1 MTSRFFR
8 ACPDAA
14 LSLALLSVLCLT
26 GAGPVRAGTLPAHYE
41 RDLKRFA
48 VSTDSVVND
57 YYSSGLVGNGLLGA
71 AVYKQPGDTLCW
83 ELGRSDV
90 YDHRYGEPYTNL
102 YSRCR
107 LPVGKFLLP
116 MAGGSSSLTIDL
128 YGAEVSGTIRR
139 ADGRPVKWRTWTPAE
154 HNVYVIEWEGR
165 DLPEITFEPELSASP
180 RFTYPKPYY
189 GDPALDR
196 YKPNP
201 APLIYT
207 KGEYLVCKQPMTA
220 GGEYTTV
227 WTTCSAG
234 KNKRILLA
242 SVAYSQERT
251 DTEKDAIR
259 DIETVREE
267 TLGKA
272 RRMHLDWWHD
282 FYGRSYI
289 SVGEEKYDRFF
300 WMQLYK
306 LGSATRSDGRP
317 IDLMGPWFHNVTP
330 WPAIWW
336 NLNIQ
341 LTYSPMCVIGHSEL
355 SEPLLRL
362 LDDHIGNLLKNV
374 PPECPYLAIAI
385 GRTSSYDCVGS
396 VTKEHGLLLWTLYYY
411 WEYCQ
416 YTRNDARMREKL
428 FPLLKLAVNYYRWML
443 YEGEDGYLHL
453 PESHSPEY
461 ADAEDCNFE
470 LALLRWG
477 CDRLVEI
484 DRRYGIGDGLLPLWE
499 LIRGKLVPYP
509 QDEKEG
515 MLIGR
520 GVHLTSGHR
529 HYSHLLMFSPL
540 QTLSL
545 NDPANRELANRSINH
560 WLGFKNGYY
569 VGYTYSGAASM
580 VSLMGEGDRAYGYL
594 NTYFDKFWKFN
605 SLYAESGPCF
615 ETPMAVLKSYTEMLL
630 ASRGTEVRVFPAV
643 PAAWPDIRFEGL
655 RTQGGCEVGAVRTGG
670 LTREVTVRS
679 LYGGPCEVYTDI
691 PSGILR
697 IKASKRVKVSDGENG
712 TVCLDIPKGETVVL
726 VRGK

>member
-1 MTSRFFR
+1 MISCFFR
-8 ACPDAA
+8 ALSGAVLLLMPFAGA
-14 LSLALLSVLCLT
+14 LCTDSVS
-26 GAGPVRAGTLPAHYE
+26 ARALPAHYE
-41 RDLKRFA
+41 RDLRRFA
-48 VSTDSVVND
+48 VSTDSVVSD
-57 YYSSGLVGNGLLGA
+57 YYTSGLVGNGLLGA

-107 LPVGKFLLP
+107 LPIGKFLLP
-116 MAGGSSSLTIDL
+116 MQGGRSSLTIDL

-139 ADGRPVKWRTWTPAE
+139 GNGSPVKWRTWTPAR

-165 DLPEITFEPELSASP
+165 NLPQIAFVPELSASP

-189 GDPALDR
+189 GDPALDQ
-196 YKPNP
+196 YEPNP
-201 APLIYT
+201 APKIYT
-207 KGEYLVCKQPMTA
+207 VGEYTICKQPMTA

-227 WTTCSAG
+227 WTTYDAG
-234 KNKRILLA
+234 KDKKVLLA

-251 DTEKDAIR
+251 DTEQDAIR
-259 DIETVREE
+259 DIEAVRKTSLE
-267 TLGKA
+267 KA
-272 RRMHLDWWHD
+272 RRTHLGWWHD
-282 FYGRSYI
+282 FYSRSYI

-317 IDLMGPWFHNVTP
+317 IDLMGPWFHKVTP

-355 SEPLLRL
+355 SEPLLNL
-362 LDDHIGNLLKNV
+362 LDDHVDNLMRNV
-374 PPECPYLAIAI
+374 PQECPYPAIAI
-385 GRTSSYDCVGS
+385 GRTSSYDCISPVS
-396 VTKEHGLLLWTLYYY
+396 KEHGLLLWTLYYY

-428 FPLLKLAVNYYRWML
+428 FPLLKLAINYYRWKL
-443 YEGEDGYLHL
+443 FEGEDGCLHL
-453 PESHSPEY
+453 PKSHSPEY

-484 DRRYGIGDGLLPLWE
+484 DEKYGIGDELLPDWE
-499 LIRGKLVPYP
+499 RIRSRLVPYP
-509 QDEKEG
+509 QDEREG
-515 MLIGR
+515 MLIGKD
-520 GVHLTSGHR
+520 VHLTGGHR

-540 QTLSL
+540 QNLSL
-545 NDPANRELANRSINH
+545 GEPANRQLANRSINH

-594 NTYFDKFWKFN
+594 NTFFRKFWKFN

-615 ETPMAVLKSYTEMLL
+615 ETPLAVLKSFTEMLL
-630 ASRGTEVRVFPAV
+630 LSRGTEVRVFPAV
-643 PAAWPDIRFEGL
+643 PEAWPDIRYERL
-655 RTQGGCEVGAVRTGG
+655 RTQGGCEVSAR
-670 LTREVTVRS
+670 RENGVTEEVKIKS
-679 LYGGPCEVYTDI
+679 LYGGQCEVVTDI
-691 PSGILR
+691 PAGSL
-697 IKASKRVKVSDGENG
+697 RVKAPKDVRVSVGESG
-712 TVCLDIPKGETVVL
+712 VVRLDMPKGAAVMLARE
-726 VRGK
+726 

>member
-1 MTSRFFR
+1 MK
-8 ACPDAA
+8 
-14 LSLALLSVLCLT
+14 LKYLGALLVLGT
-26 GAGPVRAGTLPAHYE
+26 GPVFAGVLPAHYE
-41 RDLKRFA
+41 RDLKRLA

-57 YYSSGLVGNGLLGA
+57 YYSSGIVGNGLLGA
-71 AVYKQPGDTLCW
+71 SVYKQPGDTLCW

-107 LPVGKFLLP
+107 LPIGKFLLP

-139 ADGRPVKWRTWTPAE
+139 PSGDSVRWRTWTPASA
-154 HNVYVIEWEGR
+154 NVYVIEWEGEN
-165 DLPEITFEPELSASP
+165 LPEIAFVAELSASP

-189 GDPALDR
+189 GDPALDC

-201 APLIYT
+201 APRIYT
-207 KGEYLVCKQPMTA
+207 EGEYTVCKQPMTA

-227 WTTCSAG
+227 WTAYPAG
-234 KNKRILLA
+234 KGKRVLVA

-251 DTEKDAIR
+251 DTEKEAIK
-259 DIETVREE
+259 DIESVSKVSLERVR
-267 TLGKA
+267 KA
-272 RRMHLDWWHD
+272 HLDWWHD
-282 FYGRSYI
+282 FYSRSYI
-289 SVGEEKYDRFF
+289 SVGEEMYDRFF

-317 IDLMGPWFHNVTP
+317 IDLMGPWFHRITP

-341 LTYSPMCVIGHSEL
+341 LTYSPMCVVGHSEL
-355 SEPLLRL
+355 SEPLLKL
-362 LDDHIGNLLKNV
+362 LDDHVDNLMGNV
-374 PPECPYLAIAI
+374 PEECPYPAIAI
-385 GRTSSYDCVGS
+385 GRTSSYDCISPVS
-396 VTKEHGLLLWTLYYY
+396 KEHGLLLWTLYYY
-411 WEYCQ
+411 WEYCR
-416 YTRNDARMREKL
+416 YTRDDVRMREKL

-443 YEGEDGYLHL
+443 TEGADGYLHL
-453 PESHSPEY
+453 PKSHSPEY

-484 DRRYGIGDGLLPLWE
+484 DAEYGIGDGLLPEWE
-499 LIRGKLVPYP
+499 RIREKLVPYP
-509 QDEKEG
+509 QDEREG

-520 GVHLTSGHR
+520 DVHLTAGHR

-540 QTLSL
+540 QNLSL

-594 NTYFDKFWKFN
+594 NTFFRKFSKFN

-615 ETPMAVLKSYTEMLL
+615 ETPLAVLKSYTEMLL
-630 ASRGTEVRVFPAV
+630 ASRGAEVRVFPAV
-643 PAAWPDIRFEGL
+643 PAAWGDIRFEGL
-655 RTQGGCEVGAVRTGG
+655 RTLGGCEVSARREKGVTC
-670 LTREVTVRS
+670 EVTVKS
-679 LYGGPCEVYTDI
+679 LYGGRCEMWTDI
-691 PSGILR
+691 PAEVR
-697 IKASKRVKVSDGENG
+697 RVRASKRVKVSEGADGA
-712 TVCLDIPKGETVVL
+712 VCLDIPKGETVVL